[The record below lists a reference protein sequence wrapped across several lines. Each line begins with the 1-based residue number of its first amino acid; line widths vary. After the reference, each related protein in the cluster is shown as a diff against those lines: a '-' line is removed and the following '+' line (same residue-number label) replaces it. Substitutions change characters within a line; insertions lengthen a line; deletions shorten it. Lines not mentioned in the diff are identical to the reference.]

1 MLAIVQ
7 KAVFMSKLES
17 RAVMS
22 AKHCTERVQCMRSGI

>member
-17 RAVMS
+17 RAGMS
-22 AKHCTERVQCMRSGI
+22 AKDCNQRVLCMRSAG